1 MSNGSIIISIPTCNM
16 KTLRARIEFE
26 GGQFETTLAIEAER
40 TVKFVLKGIE
50 RLLVALGYE
59 YDEENRKWFKGPDK
73 VELVLEDYEQ
83 ILL

>member
-1 MSNGSIIISIPTCNM
+1 MTISTPICNM
-16 KTLRARIEFE
+16 KVLKAKIEFE

-40 TVKFVLKGIE
+40 TVKFVLKGTE

-59 YDEENRKWFKGPDK
+59 YDKENCKWFKGPDK
-73 VELVLEDYEQ
+73 VELVLENYEQ